1 MEPAPMF
8 KAMILLARRD
18 DATRESFRAWLLDR
32 HAPLAATLPG
42 LRRLTYNVVETEDAP
57 YDAIAELWFDTR
69 SAFEAAYATEI
80 GVAVAA
86 DSMANV
92 RSRTRLFVDERPIA
106 G

>member
-1 MEPAPMF
+1 MF

-18 DATRESFRAWLLDR
+18 DATPATFRSWLLYR

-42 LRRLTYNVVETEDAP
+42 LRRLTYNLVEGDEVP
-57 YDAIAELWFDTR
+57 YDAVAELWFDTR
-69 SAFEAAYATEI
+69 EAFDAAYATET

-92 RSRTRLFVDERPIA
+92 RSRTRLFVDERPIT

>member
-1 MEPAPMF
+1 MF

-18 DATRESFRAWLLDR
+18 DAGREAFRSWLLDR

-42 LRRLTYNVVETEDAP
+42 LHRLTYNLVEGEDAP
-57 YDAIAELWFDTR
+57 YDAVAELWFDSR
-69 SAFEAAYATEI
+69 EAFDAAYATEI

-92 RSRTRLFVDERPIA
+92 RSRTRLFVDERPIR
-106 G
+106 